1 MIKEAKKKT
10 TGKAERHRQAVT
22 MAMPDVRELVKK
34 HGLTMVQSC
43 LTRLREYDKTQRKA
57 EELRAKA
64 DELERGLE
72 GEKVRL
78 RA

>member
-1 MIKEAKKKT
+1 MIKEAKKT
-10 TGKAERHRQAVT
+10 TIGKAEQREREIVAV
-22 MAMPDVRELVKK
+22 MPEVRELVKK
-34 HGLTMVQSC
+34 HGITRVQSC
-43 LTRLREYDKTQRKA
+43 LSRLREYDKTQRKA

-64 DELERGLE
+64 DELERGLK

>member
-1 MIKEAKKKT
+1 MIKEAKKT
-10 TGKAERHRQAVT
+10 TPSKADQHRQRVAA
-22 MAMPDVRELVKK
+22 AMPDVRELVKK
-34 HGLTMVQSC
+34 HGLTIVQSC

>member
-1 MIKEAKKKT
+1 MIKEAKKT
-10 TGKAERHRQAVT
+10 TPSKAERLRQEVVA
-22 MAMPDVRELVKK
+22 AMPEVRELVKK
-34 HGLTMVQSC
+34 HGITRIQSC